1 MEDVQT
7 RNGLYGFEYRDVDRR
22 RAPDGERKTYEI
34 KALWQ
39 RNHEII
45 NLVAQGFSQVDVAE
59 IVGVT
64 PACVSQTVNSELG
77 KRKLAEVRKG
87 RDGEA
92 IKTVEKIRVL
102 TNKALQVYHE
112 IFDNEVGEASL
123 KDRKDAADT
132 VVLELSG
139 LRQATKIHSTSVSTV
154 LTAEEIAAFK
164 ERGRKAAEQ
173 VGMTI
178 TVIPEVKDESASQA
192 IKS

>member
-1 MEDVQT
+1 MEGVQT
-7 RNGLYGFEYRDVDRR
+7 RNGLYGYEYRDVDRR
-22 RAPDGERKTYEI
+22 RSPDGERKTYEI

-45 NLVAQGFSQVDVAE
+45 NLVAQGLDQVDVAE
-59 IVGVT
+59 IVGVS

-87 RDGEA
+87 RDNEA
-92 IKTVEKIRVL
+92 IKTVEKIRIL

-112 IFDNEVGEASL
+112 IFDNESGEASI

-139 LRQATKIHSTSVSTV
+139 LRQATKIQSHHVSTV
-154 LTAEEIAAFK
+154 LTAEELQAFR

-173 VGMTI
+173 SGMAI
-178 TVIPEVKDESASQA
+178 EVTEVPASE
-192 IKS
+192 